1 MAMDRACNPAGD
13 PISSGVASN
22 PGGKKIARG
31 TKSNQTFAN

>member
-1 MAMDRACNPAGD
+1 MAMDRACNPASD

-31 TKSNQTFAN
+31 QK